1 MSTKKVDRLKE
12 FGEAVASLVVKAED
26 IFKTQYLEEL
36 AHPIGIGITTHNRY
50 DIFKKTYEEIQ
61 RFAPANAKIVVVD
74 DASDKPVPE
83 ATHRFNQNAG
93 IAKAKNKCF
102 ELLYNAGCEHF
113 FLFDDDCYPMVEDW
127 HKPYI
132 ESQEPHL
139 NYIFEE
145 FKGSNKP
152 KLNDTLL
159 LYSDSNIRAYSH
171 ARGCMCYYK
180 RICLDVSGGMSP
192 LFGRWGY
199 EHPDLS
205 NRIYNAGLTS
215 FRYMDVPD
223 SGKLFYSR
231 DEHTGN
237 ADSTIQGEARTECIK
252 RNSTIYDSRK
262 DVTEYVE
269 FREKQNI
276 ILTCFFTKITD
287 PQRENEPPM
296 KADRGILRPLINSL
310 NGQKIVILTDS
321 FDTSIGDK
329 VDTINVE
336 TSLNNVYFQRWV
348 SYYQYTI
355 QNKHSID
362 KIFIIDATDVQM
374 LNNPFPAMEYGI
386 LYTGDEAERTGCEWL
401 EKHHPHSQIQK
412 FIKQNESKVL
422 LNAGLLGGD
431 IDTVLSFINKLLA
444 FYFQAVSDSH
454 FNENRP
460 DCGIYDMGL
469 FNYIAR
475 THFGDRLVHG
485 TQVNT
490 VFKEDKANN
499 VSWFKHK

>member
-1 MSTKKVDRLKE
+1 MSKEILNKLNEIEQNLKE
-12 FGEAVASLVVKAED
+12 LVLSKAISE
-26 IFKTQYLEEL
+26 IFNPTSS
-36 AHPIGIGITTHNRY
+36 IGIGITTHNRY
-50 DIFKKTYEEIQ
+50 DIFKKTYEEIK
-61 RFAPANAKIVVVD
+61 RFAPTNAKIVIVD

-83 ATHRFNQNAG
+83 ATYRFANNVG
-93 IAKAKNKCF
+93 IARAKNKCF

-113 FLFDDDCYPMVEDW
+113 FLFDDDCYPVVDDW
-127 HKPYI
+127 YKPYT
-132 ESQEPHL
+132 ESNEPHL

-159 LYSDSNIRAYSH
+159 LYSDSSTRAYSH

-180 RICLDVSGGMSP
+180 RICLDVCGGMSP
-192 LFGRWGY
+192 VFGRWGY

-237 ADSTIQGEARTECIK
+237 ADSTVQGAARTECINANAK
-252 RNSTIYDSRK
+252 IYDSRK
-262 DVTEYVE
+262 EISEYVE

-276 ILTCFFTKITD
+276 ILTCFFTKVKDT
-287 PQRENEPPM
+287 QRENEAPM
-296 KADRGILRPLINSL
+296 QADKALLKPLIESIEWWKL
-310 NGQKIVILTDS
+310 IVLTDC
-321 FDTSIGDK
+321 FENELEDD
-329 VDTINVE
+329 VQYINVE

-348 SYYQYTI
+348 SYYQYI
-355 QNKHSID
+355 LRHKDYID
-362 KIFIIDATDVQM
+362 KIFIVDGTDVQM
-374 LNNPFPAMEYGI
+374 LNNPFPAMEDGI

-401 EKHHPHSQIQK
+401 EKYHPHSQIQK

-422 LNAGLLGGD
+422 LNAGLLGGEVGVV
-431 IDTVLSFINKLLA
+431 ISFINKLLS
-444 FYFQAVSDSH
+444 FYFQSVSDSH
-454 FNENRP
+454 FNENRS
-460 DCGIYDMGL
+460 DCGKYDMGL

-490 VFKEDKANN
+490 VFKDDKANN

>member
-1 MSTKKVDRLKE
+1 MELIDGLKE
-12 FGEAVASLVVKAED
+12 MAATMESLAVKAED
-26 IFKTQYLEEL
+26 ITKVYQNTS
-36 AHPIGIGITTHNRY
+36 ASPSIGIGITTHNRH
-50 DIFKKTYEEIQ
+50 DIFLKTYKEIKH
-61 RFAPANAKIVVVD
+61 FAPVNAKIVVVD

-83 ATHRFNQNAG
+83 ATYRFANNVG
-93 IAKAKNKCF
+93 IARAKNKCF

-113 FLFDDDCYPMVEDW
+113 FLFDDDCYPVVEDW

-132 ESQEPHL
+132 ESHEPHL

-159 LYSDSNIRAYSH
+159 LYSDSSTRAYSH

-180 RICLDVSGGMSP
+180 RICLDVCGGMSP

-252 RNSTIYDSRK
+252 RNSAIYDDRK
-262 DVTEYVE
+262 NETEYVE

-276 ILTCFFTKITD
+276 ILTCFFTKVRDT
-287 PQRENEPPM
+287 QRENGPAM
-296 KADRGILRPLINSL
+296 KADKTLLGPLIDSMK
-310 NGQKIVILTDS
+310 GQYLVVLSDC
-321 FDTSIGDK
+321 FDNEVVGPTQY
-329 VDTINVE
+329 INVK

-348 SYYQYTI
+348 SYYQYLL
-355 QNKHSID
+355 QNKDQIN
-362 KIFIIDATDVQM
+362 KIFIVDGTDVQM
-374 LNNPFPAMEYGI
+374 LNNPFTTMDHEV
-386 LYTGDEAERTGCEWL
+386 LYVGDEAERTGCDWL
-401 EKHHPHSQIQK
+401 KKHHPHNMIQG
-412 FIKQNESKVL
+412 FIKANENKVL

-490 VFKEDKANN
+490 VFKEEKENN
-499 VSWFKHK
+499 VSWWKHK

>member
-1 MSTKKVDRLKE
+1 MDLISK
-12 FGEAVASLVVKAED
+12 
-26 IFKTQYLEEL
+26 IEEL
-36 AHPIGIGITTHNRY
+36 KTLALSVDVIPSIGIGITTHNRY
-50 DIFKKTYEEIQ
+50 DIFKKTYEEIK
-61 RFAPANAKIVVVD
+61 RFAPSNAKIVVVD
-74 DASDKPVPE
+74 DASEKPVTE
-83 ATHRFNQNAG
+83 ATYRFDNNIG
-93 IAKAKNKCF
+93 IARAKNKCF

-113 FLFDDDCYPMVEDW
+113 FLFDDDCYPVVEDW

-132 ESQEPHL
+132 ESHESHL

-152 KLNDTLL
+152 QLNDTLL
-159 LYSDSNIRAYSH
+159 LYSDSSTRAYSH

-180 RICLDVSGGMSP
+180 RICLDVCGGMSP

-237 ADSTIQGEARTECIK
+237 ADSTLQGEARMECIK
-252 RNSTIYDSRK
+252 RNSAIYDARK
-262 DVTEYVE
+262 NETEYVE

-276 ILTCFFTKITD
+276 ILTCFFTKVRDT
-287 PQRENEPPM
+287 QRANEPPM
-296 KADRGILRPLINSL
+296 KPDTALLSPLIDSMH
-310 NGQKIVILTDS
+310 GQRLIILTDS
-321 FDTSIGDK
+321 FTSSDDNN
-329 VDTINVE
+329 VQYINVE
-336 TSLNNVYFQRWV
+336 TSLDNVYFQRWI
-348 SYYQYTI
+348 SYYQYLL
-355 QNKHSID
+355 QNKHSIN
-362 KIFIIDATDVQM
+362 KIFIVDGTDVQM
-374 LNNPFPAMEYGI
+374 LNAPFPTMEDGV
-386 LYTGDEAERTGCEWL
+386 LYTGDEAERTGCDWL
-401 EKHHPHSQIQK
+401 AKYHPHKLIQD
-412 FIKQNESKVL
+412 FIKQNANKVL

-431 IDTVLSFINKLLA
+431 IDTVLSFINKFLG
-444 FYFQAVSDSH
+444 FYFQSVSDSH
-454 FNENRP
+454 FNKNRP

-475 THFGDRLVHG
+475 THFADRLVHG

-490 VFKEDKANN
+490 VFKAENVNN

>member
-1 MSTKKVDRLKE
+1 MSKEILNKLNEIEQNLKE
-12 FGEAVASLVVKAED
+12 LVLSKAISE
-26 IFKTQYLEEL
+26 IFN
-36 AHPIGIGITTHNRY
+36 PSSSIGIGITTHNRY
-50 DIFKKTYEEIQ
+50 DIFKKTYEEIK
-61 RFAPANAKIVVVD
+61 RFAPTNAKIVVVD

-83 ATHRFNQNAG
+83 ATYRFANNVG
-93 IAKAKNKCF
+93 IARAKNKCF

-113 FLFDDDCYPMVEDW
+113 FLFDDDCYPVVEDW
-127 HKPYI
+127 NKPYI
-132 ESQEPHL
+132 DSHEPHI

-152 KLNDTLL
+152 KLNDTIL
-159 LYSDSNIRAYSH
+159 LYSDSSTRAYSH

-180 RICLDVSGGMSP
+180 RICLDVCGGMSP
-192 LFGRWGY
+192 LFGKWGY

-237 ADSTIQGEARTECIK
+237 ADSTMQGEARTECINT
-252 RNSTIYDSRK
+252 NSKIYDSRK
-262 DVTEYVE
+262 DITEYVE
-269 FREKQNI
+269 FRDKQHI
-276 ILTCFFTKITD
+276 ILTCFFTKIKDT
-287 PQRENEPPM
+287 QRENEAPLQ
-296 KADRGILRPLINSL
+296 ADKTLLKPLIDSIL
-310 NGQKIVILTDS
+310 PKWRQIYVLTDC
-321 FDTSIGDK
+321 FDDEVEGN
-329 VDTINVE
+329 VHYINVE

-348 SYYQYTI
+348 SYYQYI
-355 QNKHSID
+355 LQNRHSIN
-362 KIFIIDATDVQM
+362 KIFVVDGTDVQM
-374 LNNPFPAMEYGI
+374 LNNPFPAMEDGI
-386 LYTGDEAERTGCEWL
+386 LYTGDEAERTGCDWL
-401 EKHHPHSQIQK
+401 KNHHPHNLIQG
-412 FIKQNESKVL
+412 FIKQNEHKVL

-431 IDTVLSFINKLLA
+431 VDTIISFLNKFLA
-444 FYFQAVSDSH
+444 FYFQSVSDTH
-454 FNENRP
+454 FNNIKP
-460 DCGIYDMGL
+460 DCGFSDMGL

-490 VFKEDKANN
+490 VFKAEKANN